1 MNMNRLTASWS
12 GALRRGL
19 RGSAL
24 SACTTVAALWLTG
37 CASSDPNPAM
47 RHRFPDEMGGP
58 STDQQR
64 MYSSMLLPG
73 DQIVITFSDMDRPPQ
88 QQLLNVPETGVITLP
103 FDVHVQAIGK
113 STTQLEKD
121 IRDAY
126 VPSIFVK
133 LTATVKQERRAFFVD
148 GEVKTPGRQEYF
160 GQMTVLRAI
169 GTAGGFSDFA
179 NRKKIEV
186 RRASQRFI
194 VNWYKALD
202 HWEEDIPIF
211 PGDHIIVKR
220 SIGLW

>member
-1 MNMNRLTASWS
+1 MNMKRLMAPWS
-12 GALRRGL
+12 GARRRRLLRTVL
-19 RGSAL
+19 ASFPAL
-24 SACTTVAALWLTG
+24 AALWLAG
-37 CASSDPNPAM
+37 CASSDPNPAN
-47 RHRFPDEMGGP
+47 RYRFPDEAGG
-58 STDQQR
+58 SSADQR
-64 MYSSMLLPG
+64 LVYSSTLLPG

-88 QQLLNVPETGVITLP
+88 QQLLNVPETGVVTLP

-113 STTQLEKD
+113 TTTQLEKD

-126 VPSIFVK
+126 VPSIFIK

-169 GTAGGFSDFA
+169 GTAGGFNDFA

-186 RRASQRFI
+186 RRGSQRFI

-202 HWEEDIPIF
+202 RWEDDIPIF